1 MVQFIN
7 GSPHIEQFILDM
19 RVPIEEDQ
27 EIIKEM
33 LGNEKNNRL
42 VLKDVHEWCIEY
54 RYPTSFERMPIV

>member
-42 VLKDVHEWCIEY
+42 VLRDVHEWCIEY

>member
-1 MVQFIN
+1 
-7 GSPHIEQFILDM
+7 M